1 MKRTLGP
8 PPAARKPPCGRP
20 PNDSKN
26 EGNRSALQ
34 KEFLA
39 RLEAHVRERGL
50 KQSAVR
56 TQILEAILNISGH
69 FSVHELTEAV
79 REHSPQIGAA
89 TVYRNIPLLIEA
101 GVLQETLKTD
111 SGQAYYEVAQDD
123 HHDHIVCLDC
133 GRIFE
138 FHDRTIEREQE
149 KITQSMQF
157 ATQAH
162 RHVIYANCQFGKSG
176 DKKPS
181 EKKTK

>member
-1 MKRTLGP
+1 MKRTPGP
-8 PPAARKPPCGRP
+8 VPTRKPPCGRP
-20 PNDSKN
+20 PVDVKHDA
-26 EGNRSALQ
+26 NRAALLR
-34 KEFLA
+34 EFLA
-39 RLEAHVRERGL
+39 RLESYVRERGL

-56 TQILEAILNISGH
+56 TQILEAILKISGH

-79 REHSPQIGAA
+79 RVHSPQIGAA

-111 SGQAYYEVAQDD
+111 SGQAYYELAQDD

-149 KITQSMQF
+149 KITRSMNF
-157 ATQAH
+157 ETQAH
-162 RHVIYANCQFGKSG
+162 RHVIYANCDFRKQTDRKA
-176 DKKPS
+176 K
-181 EKKTK
+181 